1 MASFINVLV
10 ENLRPY
16 KKYILILAL
25 VIFFAIGCYFLY
37 FRLIKPQ
44 MKSTEK
50 GYNNIANRDKN
61 LNSNCELL
69 FFNAS
74 WCPHCV
80 KSKPDWEKFTLE
92 YNGKKINKYKIVCT
106 NVDCSDEDNEM
117 SNSLLQKYNIEGY
130 PTIKVLMDDKVIDFD
145 AKINYDNLE
154 EFVNQL

>member
-1 MASFINVLV
+1 MAAFIKVLF
-10 ENLRPY
+10 EKLQPY
-16 KKYILILAL
+16 KRYILILAL
-25 VIFFAIGCYFLY
+25 IVFFIIGSYFLY

-50 GYNNIANRDKN
+50 GYDDIANRDKN
-61 LNSNCELL
+61 LNSNCEIL

-80 KSKPDWEKFTLE
+80 KSKPEWEKFALE
-92 YNGKKINKYKIVCT
+92 YNGKKIKGYNVICT
-106 NVDCSDEDNEM
+106 DVDCSDEDNEM

-130 PTIKVLMDDKVIDFD
+130 PTIKVLMDDKVVEFE
-145 AKINYDNLE
+145 AKITYDNLE